1 MQKDRG
7 RLPIYLIAILVFS
20 SCLMHFFQ
28 LLKFTDKST
37 GYFNGDSAIPF
48 IVYILVFAAV
58 GLAGLYSRHSEG
70 PAPIDLS
77 GGNKRLY
84 YSSAILSAAMFA
96 EFIHQCFS
104 CYDYISKTNYI
115 EYAYIIPLGL
125 AGLSAIICCFYFAV
139 LSITAKGLNYDFRN
153 FTFLHLI
160 PVFWAFMRLILIMIK
175 IVDVKQDS
183 DTVLEFLLLS
193 FMLMFFFSYILMLDN
208 SGRASKPFVF
218 SAISTFALASVISLP
233 RLVMIAVGKGEAL
246 YPADYTSISYFA
258 VGLFAVVQIKRE
270 KSN

>member
-7 RLPIYLIAILVFS
+7 KLPIYLIAVLVFS
-20 SCLMHFFQ
+20 SCLVHFFQ
-28 LLKFTDKST
+28 LLRFTDKST

-58 GLAGLYSRHSEG
+58 GLAGLYSRRSEA

-84 YSSAILSAAMFA
+84 YSSAFLSAAMFA

-104 CYDYISKTNYI
+104 CYSYFSKTNYI
-115 EYAYIIPLGL
+115 EYAYIIPMIL
-125 AGLSAIICCFYFAV
+125 AGFSAIICCFYFAV
-139 LSITAKGLNYDFRN
+139 LSITARGSNYDFRN
-153 FTFLHLI
+153 FTFLHLV
-160 PVFWAFMRLILIMIK
+160 PVLWAFMRLILIMIK

-193 FMLMFFFSYILMLDN
+193 FMLMFFFSYILILDN
-208 SGRASKPFVF
+208 NEKALKSFVF
-218 SAISTFALASVISLP
+218 SAISTFALASVIALP
-233 RLVMIAVGKGEAL
+233 RFAIIIAGKGDVL

-258 VGLFAVVQIKRE
+258 VGVFAAVQIK
-270 KSN
+270 KKKI

>member
-58 GLAGLYSRHSEG
+58 GLTGLYSRHSEG

-139 LSITAKGLNYDFRN
+139 LSITAKGSNYDFRN

-258 VGLFAVVQIKRE
+258 VGLFAVVQIKRD